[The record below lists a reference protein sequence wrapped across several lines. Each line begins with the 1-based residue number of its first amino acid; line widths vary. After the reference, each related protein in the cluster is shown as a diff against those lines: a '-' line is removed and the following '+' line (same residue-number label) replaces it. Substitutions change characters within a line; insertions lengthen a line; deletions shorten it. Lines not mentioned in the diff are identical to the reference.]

1 MGDAMYRNEVT
12 LVDGGHQKRCFTDV
26 RDGVSAL
33 KEILLNKDASNK
45 KIFNI
50 GNPWNNLSVRDV
62 AVLLIDRMK
71 ERGIIEKAEIKVKSS
86 GEFYGSGYQDVTS
99 RVPSINAIGNALGW
113 TPQYSFPESL
123 ENILDSLK

>member
-1 MGDAMYRNEVT
+1 
-12 LVDGGHQKRCFTDV
+12 
-26 RDGVSAL
+26 
-33 KEILLNKDASNK
+33 
-45 KIFNI
+45 
-50 GNPWNNLSVRDV
+50 
-62 AVLLIDRMK
+62 MK

>member
-26 RDGVSAL
+26 RDGVEAL

-71 ERGIIEKAEIKVKSS
+71 ERGIIENAEIKVKSS
-86 GEFYGSGYQDVTS
+86 GDFYGSGYQDVTS

-113 TPQYSFPESL
+113 TPKYSFPESL